1 MELRNAEKVRK
12 RCLKIGIV
20 AIAIGLAFFVF
31 GWFGSGDFIP
41 AGPAFVMMGMV
52 GLPIFVAG
60 IPFLLHGLF
69 EKFSYVM
76 MLATPIPII
85 IVYAILMFIRFEW
98 GH

>member
-1 MELRNAEKVRK
+1 VPKDRNS
-12 RCLKIGIV
+12 CNYHWTG
-20 AIAIGLAFFVF
+20 FFCFF

-41 AGPAFVMMGMV
+41 AGPAFVMMVMV

-76 MLATPIPII
+76 MLATPIPFI
-85 IVYAILMFIRFEW
+85 IVYAILIWIYTES